1 MGLSGSG
8 KSSLLRCINGLNK
21 VTRGRV
27 VVHDGTTDVDVASC
41 DAETLRR
48 LRRNRISMVFQQ
60 FGLMPWRSVRDNVGF
75 GLEIRGVDKAE
86 IATEG
91 RRTAASRAAR
101 EIRRQVPSELSGGM
115 QQRVGL
121 ARAFATDASIL
132 LMDEPFS
139 ALDPLIREHLQDE
152 LIDLQREL
160 KKTIVFVSHDLD
172 EALKIGSRIAIMEA
186 GRVVQFGVP
195 EDIVTKPV
203 NEYVRLFVASM
214 NPLTVLK
221 GGMLMR
227 SIGELQRDGPDIVL
241 DRAGRCRCRLDNQG
255 RPLELTV
262 GGAAGQ
268 FIKYATDL
276 DLAKLP
282 ATAMVTGGERV
293 PMRAAVAGPPGHA
306 APPRAAGR
314 RRPAAGRGRRARA
327 LSRHAPAD
335 RAGEIPFGNLAAV
348 GRRASRPPGS
358 ARHAHE
364 ASRRRCAR
372 AMPPG
377 WPRSARSPAPSA
389 ATSFRPGCC
398 TSSPASSATTW
409 RWWCAMRASRRRTS
423 WSAKGCPIVRS
434 KPIARACTASIR
446 STAIGGSASA
456 AAWSPC
462 ATSRRATLVRSGYR
476 AFQRQAKICDELGM
490 FLPGVGRASIALFLE
505 RSKGWFS
512 AAEKERARRV
522 YPAIA
527 GLYRAHVG
535 RIFAALG
542 TGNGGLLAAG
552 HARDPAGRPRRR
564 ARLRQQG
571 MARGRGRSRGRPR
584 DRGARGR
591 QERTGAAGGQ
601 PHAAC
606 GAAGAGLPAGA
617 GRPHLRHRAHRA
629 GAGARCRRA
638 RSSHSSAPG

>member
-1 MGLSGSG
+1 MTAVRFENVDVIFGPTPKQALELLDKGEGRDTIQERTSNLVAVHDASLFVNEGEILVLMGLSGSG

-41 DAETLRR
+41 DSETLRR

-86 IATEG
+86 IARKVEEQLHLV
-91 RRTAASRAAR
+91 RLEKFADK
-101 EIRRQVPSELSGGM
+101 VPSELSGGM

-227 SIGELQRDGPDIVL
+227 SIAELQRDGPDIVL

-268 FIKYATDL
+268 FVKYATDL

-293 PMRAAVAGPPGHA
+293 PMRAAVLV
-306 APPRAAGR
+306 RQVT
-314 RRPAAGRGRRARA
+314 RRPLVLLGDDGQLLGVVGEHELYRGMLRQTELAK
-327 LSRHAPAD
+327 SHS
-335 RAGEIPFGNLAAV
+335 EISPPLAA
-348 GRRASRPPGS
+348 S
-358 ARHAHE
+358 
-364 ASRRRCAR
+364 
-372 AMPPG
+372 
-377 WPRSARSPAPSA
+377 
-389 ATSFRPGCC
+389 
-398 TSSPASSATTW
+398 
-409 RWWCAMRASRRRTS
+409 
-423 WSAKGCPIVRS
+423 
-434 KPIARACTASIR
+434 
-446 STAIGGSASA
+446 
-456 AAWSPC
+456 
-462 ATSRRATLVRSGYR
+462 
-476 AFQRQAKICDELGM
+476 
-490 FLPGVGRASIALFLE
+490 
-505 RSKGWFS
+505 
-512 AAEKERARRV
+512 
-522 YPAIA
+522 
-527 GLYRAHVG
+527 
-535 RIFAALG
+535 
-542 TGNGGLLAAG
+542 
-552 HARDPAGRPRRR
+552 
-564 ARLRQQG
+564 
-571 MARGRGRSRGRPR
+571 
-584 DRGARGR
+584 
-591 QERTGAAGGQ
+591 
-601 PHAAC
+601 
-606 GAAGAGLPAGA
+606 
-617 GRPHLRHRAHRA
+617 
-629 GAGARCRRA
+629 
-638 RSSHSSAPG
+638 